1 MYSASSPT
9 LFMGNAA
16 SIVHP
21 TQHSSPTPSVSSIVQ
36 DIASIRWEEDDVHQ
50 QDDVTTPAEDPVTDG
65 LWWMHLDTLQEHT
78 RGHAHF
84 LVIMGHYYEAVEDS
98 FPSLRTCTGLVLKQ
112 SSAHTYQRIGI
123 FDTRPGFDSDIG
135 NPPVRQVT
143 II

>member
-1 MYSASSPT
+1 VEND
-9 LFMGNAA
+9 GD
-16 SIVHP
+16 H
-21 TQHSSPTPSVSSIVQ
+21 
-36 DIASIRWEEDDVHQ
+36 DIASIRWEEDNVHQ
-50 QDDVTTPAEDPVTDG
+50 QDDVTTPAEDPVTNG

-84 LVIMGHYYEAVEDS
+84 LVIIGHYDEAVEDS
-98 FPSLRTCTGLVLKQ
+98 IPSLRIYTGLVLKQ

-123 FDTRPGFDSDIG
+123 FETRPGFDSDIG